1 MSPRT
6 PEFNVENQNG
16 GPNFA
21 DGSFYFA
28 RRVHPQIQA
37 FPTLNLGGRG
47 VGAAV
52 MIWTGRNLGG
62 RGVGAAV
69 MIWTGSLFLCSSVG
83 HGVTGNLKEWLGFAS
98 ACRASHA

>member
-21 DGSFYFA
+21 DGGLYFA
-28 RRVHPQIQA
+28 RRVHSQIQA
-37 FPTLNLGGRG
+37 FPTL
-47 VGAAV
+47 
-52 MIWTGRNLGG
+52 NLGG

-83 HGVTGNLKEWLGFAS
+83 HGVKSLNIKDTFPCIAQLQPNYSPTIAQSIAQL
-98 ACRASHA
+98 

>member
-1 MSPRT
+1 MPPRT

-21 DGSFYFA
+21 DGSFSFA
-28 RRVHPQIQA
+28 RRVHSQIQA
-37 FPTLNLGGRG
+37 FPTL
-47 VGAAV
+47 
-52 MIWTGRNLGG
+52 NLGG